1 MLMDQEMLIRRL
13 SLPRFL
19 FRSGVVALRGPG
31 PYASGLATSLFQDS
45 IEAFLRVLAETGKV
59 NVGPQVSFDIL
70 VDKVSDSYGSVL
82 DHKAALSR
90 LNKARVAFKH
100 HGISVSEEDAAHFRE
115 SARAFLSEI
124 ARDALGLDFAR
135 ASLISTI
142 GHRRTEN
149 RLRKA
154 QEAVAAG
161 DYRKAME
168 CAAVGFHIYLN
179 ARSVH
184 RARPGS
190 HRYWGPLSSTFHS
203 IDHRLRRSLTE
214 FTDWVVSHL
223 EELNQSVDLLS
234 HDLDIMA
241 YRRFLDLTPNV
252 QVAMTGAL
260 SIVWGGSS
268 NSQPS
273 KEDTEF
279 CIDFVVDSVLRI
291 GASHTQQDA
300 WSRLDSIGQVEVRED
315 SVVRLYPRDDS
326 EVIRSV
332 SVGDYL
338 TVVSGYID
346 QADGYIAI
354 LQDGEAAFVV
364 TDHVRLSSGRLQ

>member
-1 MLMDQEMLIRRL
+1 MDQEMLIRRL

-59 NVGPQVSFDIL
+59 NIGPQVSFDSL
-70 VDKVSDSYGSVL
+70 VDKVSGSYGSVL

-100 HGISVSEEDAAHFRE
+100 HGISVSEDDAAHFCD
-115 SARAFLSEI
+115 SARAFLGEI
-124 ARDALGLDFAR
+124 TQDALGLDFAR
-135 ASLISTI
+135 VSLISTI

-149 RLRKA
+149 WLRNA
-154 QEAVAAG
+154 QEAIAASN
-161 DYRKAME
+161 YSKAME
-168 CAAVGFHIYLN
+168 CAAVAFHIYLN

-190 HRYWGPLSSTFHS
+190 HRSWGSLSSTFYSATHP
-203 IDHRLRRSLTE
+203 LRRPLTE
-214 FTDWVVSHL
+214 FADWIESRFQ
-223 EELNQSVDLLS
+223 ELNRSVDLLS

-252 QVAMTGAL
+252 EVSMTGAL
-260 SIVWGGSS
+260 SIVWKGSS
-268 NSQPS
+268 NFQPAR
-273 KEDTEF
+273 EDTEF
-279 CIDFVVDSVLRI
+279 CIDFVVNSVLRI
-291 GASHTQQDA
+291 GASHTQQDT
-300 WSRLDSIGQVEVRED
+300 WSRLESIGQVEVRED
-315 SVVRLYPRDDS
+315 SLVRLYPRDDS

-332 SVGDYL
+332 SVGDSL
-338 TVVSGYID
+338 TVVSRYSD

-354 LQDGEAAFVV
+354 LQDDEAAFVL
-364 TDHVRLSSGRLQ
+364 TDHVRLLTGRLR